1 MLSHASTV
9 QGGKTLAQQT
19 DSRDQ
24 PRAGPGLL
32 RETIV
37 PSAGRFPSEP
47 VFSFS
52 ALCEAW

>member
-1 MLSHASTV
+1 MLSHASMV

-32 RETIV
+32 REATV

-47 VFSFS
+47 VFSFC
-52 ALCEAW
+52 ALCEAC